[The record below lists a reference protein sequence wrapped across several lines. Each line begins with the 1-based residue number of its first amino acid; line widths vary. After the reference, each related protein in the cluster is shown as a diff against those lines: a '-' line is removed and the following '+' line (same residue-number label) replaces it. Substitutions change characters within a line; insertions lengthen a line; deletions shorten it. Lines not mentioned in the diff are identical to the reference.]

1 MKKTK
6 CPALL
11 EVKHPLVSQTHM
23 IIQID
28 LKNHEISS
36 SIAAV
41 NSNNNNIPKLNLTTM
56 EHSNTYFLSWWCN
69 D

>member
-1 MKKTK
+1 MKKIK
-6 CPALL
+6 YPALL

>member
-6 CPALL
+6 YPALL

-69 D
+69 G